1 MNQELEEEFY
11 YDFEVSKND
20 NKFIRLKNDE
30 LKEYKLTIDKVETY
44 EIFNIITKELM
55 SDNRKNMNEVIKTII
70 QKQQLYQRMKIKF
83 T

>member
-1 MNQELEEEFY
+1 MILRL
-11 YDFEVSKND
+11 VKND
-20 NKFIRLKNDE
+20 NKFIILKNNE

-44 EIFNIITKELM
+44 EIIIIITKELM
-55 SDNRKNMNEVIKTII
+55 SNDRKNMNEIIKQII